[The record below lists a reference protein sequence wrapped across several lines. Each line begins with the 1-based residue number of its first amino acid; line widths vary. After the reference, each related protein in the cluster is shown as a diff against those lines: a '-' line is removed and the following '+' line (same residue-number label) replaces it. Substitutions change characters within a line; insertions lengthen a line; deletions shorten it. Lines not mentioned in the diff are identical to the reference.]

1 MKLECSNQIRTMQLS
16 FEQYLTRTRAGFFDV
31 AIPQKFDFKILFE
44 TKEEWCKVLPWSGI
58 KTSQTVKS
66 IRTLILKF

>member
-1 MKLECSNQIRTMQLS
+1 MSPDSHMKLECSNQIRTMQLS

-44 TKEEWCKVLPWSGI
+44 TKEE
-58 KTSQTVKS
+58 
-66 IRTLILKF
+66 